1 MPRFGSFGS
10 GNGRGGSAFGVSGP
24 SGASGS
30 LPLNRSGSFHRR
42 SASTSSGGR
51 NGYVASPVGLPA
63 SSSEAAAYQ
72 AAAGQQWHGA
82 HGNLNWCAE
91 PYVAPIQ
98 PPFMAAAHQQYM
110 AIQLGMQPGQFVPRP
125 QSFGSRQQH
134 RGRQL
139 APEAA
144 GEALAWHPQLAQ
156 HVRHNSGSWPAEGG
170 SMGYLPVPLSASAPA
185 PYMQHSGNGGGR
197 SSSGRFGMPAGNR
210 GAYGPSSAPPSAMQ
224 SPVVDRSRQ
233 QGPPP
238 SAPPPPPLVLP
249 VLDLQ
254 VGARQSPWVA
264 TGCCWVAV
272 HVAACLH
279 EWPAWWCCAA
289 YPAHARWQLVSIV
302 NLHLSS
308 PTLPC
313 LHACLLVQVPE
324 SAQDSPDLERFL
336 QAATPQVAPPATGL
350 QDLTLVSGLQPGAA
364 LYTCSIV
371 HRFEVQIGSATADTA
386 AS

>member
-1 MPRFGSFGS
+1 MQPHADGPAGYVPRFGSFGS
-10 GNGRGGSAFGVSGP
+10 GNGRASGGAFGVSGP
-24 SGASGS
+24 AGASGS

-51 NGYVASPVGLPA
+51 NGYVAPTVGLPA

-72 AAAGQQWHGA
+72 AAAGQQWHVG

-98 PPFMAAAHQQYM
+98 PPFAAAQQQYM
-110 AIQLGMQPGQFVPRP
+110 AIQLGMQPGQFVPRS

-144 GEALAWHPQLAQ
+144 SEALAWHPQLAQ
-156 HVRHNSGSWPAEGG
+156 HVRHNSGSWPVEGG
-170 SMGYLPVPLSASAPA
+170 SMGYQPVPLSASAPA

-197 SSSGRFGMPAGNR
+197 SSSGRFGPPAGSR

-264 TGCCWVAV
+264 TGFPWVAV

-279 EWPAWWCCAA
+279 DGLPSGAVRHTC
-289 YPAHARWQLVSIV
+289 PRWQLVSMV
-302 NLHLSS
+302 NPHVNSS
-308 PTLPC
+308 KPR

-324 SAQDSPDLERFL
+324 SAEDSPDLERFL

-364 LYTCSIV
+364 LHSGSIV
-371 HRFEVQIGSATADTA
+371 H
-386 AS
+386 